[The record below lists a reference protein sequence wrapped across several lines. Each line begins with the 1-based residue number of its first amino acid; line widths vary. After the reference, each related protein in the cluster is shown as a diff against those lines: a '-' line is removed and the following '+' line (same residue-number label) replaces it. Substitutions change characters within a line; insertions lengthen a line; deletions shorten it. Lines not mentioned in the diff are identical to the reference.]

1 MNVTLRSVTLPDF
14 GDPGDQPEISASIY
28 ETRAKAAYRKAGT
41 DWLVVYADRE
51 HFGNIIFLTGFEPRF
66 EEAYCLVPK
75 TSGY

>member
-41 DWLVVYADRE
+41 DWLVVYASWRTWNFTDSC
-51 HFGNIIFLTGFEPRF
+51 T
-66 EEAYCLVPK
+66 VD
-75 TSGY
+75 